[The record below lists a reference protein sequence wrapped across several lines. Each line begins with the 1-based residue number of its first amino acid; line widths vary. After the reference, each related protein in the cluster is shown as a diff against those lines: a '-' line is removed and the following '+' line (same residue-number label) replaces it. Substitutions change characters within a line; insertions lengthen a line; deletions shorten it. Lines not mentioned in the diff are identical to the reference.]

1 MPVAA
6 ALTDAAGE
14 GETAGRMELE
24 LASGTGAAT
33 LISPALTRRGT
44 AHKAFQ
50 RVKAEEWL
58 DKTGAHDNSYKAT
71 FGSSGWGA
79 KAQEV
84 LGQVRHPLI
93 TVHEVSGVQQ
103 IIVHAQRF
111 PMNMDQP
118 STLDRVTGCGLDA
131 SQTRFSSICACMCGM
146 PAGLQPELTGLTTA
160 CRRSEARISGM
171 RRQRRSGAPTA
182 AALLTTP
189 SIQSSLTAMM
199 SRAECPACLRD
210 VT

>member
-14 GETAGRMELE
+14 GEAAGRMEVE
-24 LASGTGAAT
+24 LASGTGAST

-44 AHKAFQ
+44 AHQAFQ

-84 LGQVRHPLI
+84 LGQVRY
-93 TVHEVSGVQQ
+93 TVHDVSGVQQ
-103 IIVHAQRF
+103 
-111 PMNMDQP
+111 
-118 STLDRVTGCGLDA
+118 
-131 SQTRFSSICACMCGM
+131 
-146 PAGLQPELTGLTTA
+146 
-160 CRRSEARISGM
+160 
-171 RRQRRSGAPTA
+171 
-182 AALLTTP
+182 
-189 SIQSSLTAMM
+189 SSLTC
-199 SRAECPACLRD
+199 S
-210 VT
+210 VI